1 MKGNFSRMKA
11 MKIIRM
17 SEATIICCAYLM
29 LVSCQSSSQSSQSSP
44 PMPSSQSQSSSNSQS
59 MPSSQSQRSSN
70 SQSMPSSQS
79 QSSAS
84 SRSMPSSSSQSTVAG
99 QSRSNTSSS
108 ASSEQSSSQPDRQ
121 GNESRAAVDGSPPI
135 NATSGQGTQSSGNT
149 LPVGSVISAREG
161 GSIRGGQP
169 GFEQIGSP
177 GDRDISTG
185 DISEQSG
192 KKGSNIPPRSG
203 KSGDYTL
210 ENLPNRGISGD
221 SQLETG
227 GPMTAAE
234 RARVLDERLRKGYE
248 TFDGFILSE
257 REKAQNESN
266 AAGSAQP
273 GADGGGGGSSQY
285 QPQIVQETSGDPSAV
300 AGSPP
305 SPTAGRETAETF
317 PAPDDIPSGRD
328 DDVVARQLREAAMS
342 EPDPALREALW
353 DEYRNYTGIDGY
365 TNQ

>member
-1 MKGNFSRMKA
+1 M
-11 MKIIRM
+11 
-17 SEATIICCAYLM
+17 
-29 LVSCQSSSQSSQSSP
+29 
-44 PMPSSQSQSSSNSQS
+44 
-59 MPSSQSQRSSN
+59 
-70 SQSMPSSQS
+70 
-79 QSSAS
+79 
-84 SRSMPSSSSQSTVAG
+84 
-99 QSRSNTSSS
+99 
-108 ASSEQSSSQPDRQ
+108 
-121 GNESRAAVDGSPPI
+121 
-135 NATSGQGTQSSGNT
+135 
-149 LPVGSVISAREG
+149 PVGSVSSARQEG
-161 GSIRGGQP
+161 DNRGGQP

-177 GDRDISTG
+177 GDRDSSTG

-192 KKGSNIPPRSG
+192 NNSSNLPPISDQ
-203 KSGDYTL
+203 SGDYTL
-210 ENLPNRGISGD
+210 DTLPNGVLSGD
-221 SQLETG
+221 SQVQTD

-266 AAGSAQP
+266 SAGSAQP
-273 GADGGGGGSSQY
+273 GADGGGGSSQY
-285 QPQIVQETSGDPSAV
+285 QPQTMQETAGDPSAV

-353 DEYRNYTGIDGY
+353 DEYRNYTGIDGG

>member
-1 MKGNFSRMKA
+1 
-11 MKIIRM
+11 MKIIRK
-17 SEATIICCAYLM
+17 SEATFICCACLV

-44 PMPSSQSQSSSNSQS
+44 PMPSSSSQSSSSSRS
-59 MPSSQSQRSSN
+59 MPSS
-70 SQSMPSSQS
+70 SSQS
-79 QSSAS
+79 SSS

-99 QSRSNTSSS
+99 QSRPNTSSPGS
-108 ASSEQSSSQPDRQ
+108 PGQSPSQPEPRGTQ
-121 GNESRAAVDGSPPI
+121 SRAAADRSPPI
-135 NATSGQGTQSSGNT
+135 NATSGQGSQYPADN
-149 LPVGSVISAREG
+149 LPVGSVSSARQG
-161 GSIRGGQP
+161 GDIRGGQP

-177 GDRDISTG
+177 GDRDSSTG

-192 KKGSNIPPRSG
+192 NNSSNLPSRG
-203 KSGDYTL
+203 GQSGDYTL
-210 ENLPNRGISGD
+210 DTLPNGVLSGEN
-221 SQLETG
+221 QLETG

-273 GADGGGGGSSQY
+273 GADGGGGSSQY
-285 QPQIVQETSGDPSAV
+285 QPQTMQETAGDPSAI

-305 SPTAGRETAETF
+305 SPTAGRETTETF

-353 DEYRNYTGIDGY
+353 DEYRNYTGIDGG